1 MPTATVMV
9 GLPAL
14 GKSTFIQKLKTP
26 DVWIYS
32 TDMYID
38 AVAEDNGITYSEAF
52 ETSIKA
58 ATEFNE
64 QKLQTMIRLQKD
76 IIWDQTNLGIG
87 KRRKII
93 NRFKQAGY
101 VVNCICLFPPLSG
114 MLDDQKEWKRRLE
127 GRPGKI
133 IPNEVLANMLENFVV
148 PIVNEGFDRIDYY
161 TMHGVPVGADYYD

>member
-1 MPTATVMV
+1 
-9 GLPAL
+9 
-14 GKSTFIQKLKTP
+14 
-26 DVWIYS
+26 
-32 TDMYID
+32 MYID

-52 ETSIKA
+52 ETNIKS

-64 QKLQTMIRLQKD
+64 QKLQTMMRLQKD

-114 MLDDQKEWKRRLE
+114 MIDDQKEWKRRLE

-148 PIVNEGFDRIDYY
+148 PTIDEGFHSVYYY
-161 TMHGVPVGADYYD
+161 TMHGTPVGADYYA